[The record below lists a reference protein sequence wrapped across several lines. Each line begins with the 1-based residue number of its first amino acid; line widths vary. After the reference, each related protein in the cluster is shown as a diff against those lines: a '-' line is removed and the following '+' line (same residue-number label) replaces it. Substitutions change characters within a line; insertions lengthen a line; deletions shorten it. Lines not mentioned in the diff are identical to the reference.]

1 MIFTETKIKGAFVVD
16 ITPNT
21 DDRGFFSRS
30 FCRKEFDA
38 QGLSPCVAQCNI
50 SLNHK
55 RGTIRG
61 MHFQSSPHEEAK
73 LVRCTRGE
81 IFDVVVDL
89 RPDSSTHTQ
98 WVGVRLDDRNHRM
111 LYVPPGCAHGFQSLT
126 DDAELMYQ
134 VSEYFAPSHAFGYRH
149 DDPAF
154 GIEWPLPLTVIS
166 QADRSWPPY
175 TR

>member
-1 MIFTETKIKGAFVVD
+1 MIFTETKIKGAFIID
-16 ITPNT
+16 IQPHS

-30 FCRKEFDA
+30 FCRKEFEA
-38 QGLSPCVAQCNI
+38 HGLLPEVAQCNI

-55 RGTIRG
+55 AGTIRG
-61 MHFQSSPHEEAK
+61 MHFQTSPHEEAK

-89 RPDSSTHTQ
+89 RVDSPTHKQ
-98 WVGVRLDDRNHRM
+98 WVGVKLNDKNHTM
-111 LYVPPGCAHGFQSLT
+111 LYVPPGCGHGFQSLT

-134 VSEYFAPSHAFGYRH
+134 VSEFFAPTHAAGWRY

-154 GIEWPLPLTVIS
+154 GIEWPLPLSVIS
-166 QADRSWPPY
+166 QADSSWPPY
-175 TR
+175 TL

>member
-1 MIFTETKIKGAFVVD
+1 MIFTETKIAGAFIID
-16 ITPNT
+16 IEPHT
-21 DDRGFFSRS
+21 DERGFFSRS
-30 FCRKEFDA
+30 FCRHEFEDH
-38 QGLSPCVAQCNI
+38 GLSPVVAQCNI

-61 MHFQSSPHEEAK
+61 MHFQTAPHEEAK

-89 RPDSSTHTQ
+89 RPASPTHTQ

-111 LYVPPGCAHGFQSLT
+111 LYIPAGCGHGFQSLT
-126 DDAELMYQ
+126 DDAELTYQ
-134 VSEYFAPSHAFGYRH
+134 VSEFFAPTHASGYRY

-154 GIEWPLPLTVIS
+154 GITWPLPLSVIS
-166 QADRSWPPY
+166 QADSSWPPY

>member
-1 MIFTETKIKGAFVVD
+1 MIFTETKITGAFIID
-16 ITPNT
+16 IEPHA
-21 DDRGFFSRS
+21 DERGFFSRS
-30 FCRKEFDA
+30 FCRHEFEA
-38 QGLSPCVAQCNI
+38 HGLSPIVAQCNI

-61 MHFQSSPHEEAK
+61 MHFQTAPHEEAK

-89 RPDSSTHTQ
+89 RPASPTHTQ

-111 LYVPPGCAHGFQSLT
+111 LYVPAGCGHGFQSLT
-126 DDAELMYQ
+126 DDAEVTYQ
-134 VSEYFAPSHAFGYRH
+134 VSEFFAPTAASGYRY

-154 GIEWPLPLTVIS
+154 GITWPLPLSVIS
-166 QADRSWPPY
+166 QADSSWPPY